1 MGSLPAARVEVPRNQ
16 PVPGTGLST
25 GGFHLRAA
33 ADSLALHDFRDATV
47 RGVQERGISILG
59 NPMNQYDSR
68 QAPGA
73 EPAEG
78 NQPWS
83 DSPQGEDAGAHPAC
97 WEGYSLD
104 TLAALDG
111 LPPAAC

>member
-1 MGSLPAARVEVPRNQ
+1 M
-16 PVPGTGLST
+16 
-25 GGFHLRAA
+25 
-33 ADSLALHDFRDATV
+33 
-47 RGVQERGISILG
+47 GISILG

-73 EPAEG
+73 DPAEG
-78 NQPWS
+78 TQPRS
-83 DSPQGEDAGAHPAC
+83 DSLQGEEAGAHPAC

-111 LPPAAC
+111 LPPAAW

>member
-1 MGSLPAARVEVPRNQ
+1 
-16 PVPGTGLST
+16 
-25 GGFHLRAA
+25 
-33 ADSLALHDFRDATV
+33 
-47 RGVQERGISILG
+47 
-59 NPMNQYDSR
+59 MNQYDAR

-78 NQPWS
+78 IQPMTEA
-83 DSPQGEDAGAHPAC
+83 PPGEDAGAPPAC

-111 LPPAAC
+111 LPPAAW